1 MHPRARL
8 TLTPPPAWA
17 RALHSFYLPKLRSPS
32 PAPGPSRCQCTPPL
46 RSQPANPAAH
56 SPRALLSLRLLPHPA
71 FSSSLRPIPPPY
83 SALPSLLPS
92 ISPPPSPCTA
102 SPSFHLHLPSS
113 SPPPPPSPL
122 VLLSSY
128 PPTCSHWF
136 DVWLGVSA
144 LERAAPLG
152 PALEMEV
159 QCSRRSRGPQ
169 LYVPRLERTRRWGP
183 GGQKAC
189 WAGLGG
195 RGLGGWRVRRKAGG
209 ELMLGRRDRVH

>member
-1 MHPRARL
+1 M

-71 FSSSLRPIPPPY
+71 FSSSLCPIPPPY

-136 DVWLGVSA
+136 DVWLGGLSA
-144 LERAAPLG
+144 RKSGTPGPSPGKGGAVQPTEPRP
-152 PALEMEV
+152 PALCAKARKDQALGTWWAE
-159 QCSRRSRGPQ
+159 SLLG
-169 LYVPRLERTRRWGP
+169 RTGRKR
-183 GGQKAC
+183 
-189 WAGLGG
+189 LGG
-195 RGLGGWRVRRKAGG
+195 LEGEEKAGG